1 MPMPPTSFTTFH
13 PTIEQELVLA
23 LLGSVSE
30 APDREVILGLL
41 GQTSWSEFFRV
52 TEYALYPYLCYAL
65 DQLHALNAIPQEA
78 RAKLDQAR
86 QAAIIRTMRRQK
98 DLRELLQLLERRGI
112 PAIVL
117 KGAALAYLVY
127 PDPYTRYMADLDLLV
142 PAAQVKSAEEAA
154 QEVGWTLPVP
164 RESLL
169 PDQRRRH
176 LLMVRK
182 AERIGEIVEFHGD
195 ICSSQPPFRLDLE
208 SAWQRSWQVELNGI
222 PARVLHPHDFLS
234 HICLHVSSQH
244 NFVRSLHWLLD
255 VCLCTEQWEKA
266 IDWDR
271 LADECIQQES
281 AAFVYLTFKLAHD
294 LLQAKVPMRFFESLP
309 KPRNLRQVETNAWDQ
324 IWYSNVLGSPQDLPV
339 RIHDSGSLR
348 LGVTFVMERVRAWM
362 SRDSTSGNGMT
373 SNGFQLRTG
382 LDRFWWDLKAQAHRY
397 KYNLKTGGYA
407 RPNLRLAAEVRRRR
421 ESFKKL
427 TEDWK

>member
-1 MPMPPTSFTTFH
+1 MPMPPNSYAIFH

-30 APDREVILGLL
+30 APDREVIFGLL
-41 GQTSWSEFFRV
+41 DQASWSEFFRV
-52 TEYALYPYLCYAL
+52 TEYALYPYLCYVL
-65 DQLHALNAIPQEA
+65 DQHHALNAIPQEA

-86 QAAIIRTMRRQK
+86 QAAIIRKIRRQK
-98 DLRELLQLLERRGI
+98 VLRELLQLLERRGI

-127 PDPYTRYMADLDLLV
+127 RDPYTRHMADLDILV
-142 PAAQVKSAEEAA
+142 PAAQVESAEEAA
-154 QEVGWTLPVP
+154 QEVGWTLLVP
-164 RESLL
+164 RECLL
-169 PDQRRRH
+169 PNPLRRH
-176 LLMVRK
+176 RVMVRK
-182 AERIGEIVEFHGD
+182 AEGIGEMVEFHGD
-195 ICSSQPPFRLDLE
+195 ICSSRPPFRLDLE

-222 PARVLHPHDFLS
+222 PARVLHPHDFLT
-234 HICLHVSSQH
+234 HICLHVSSSH

-266 IDWDR
+266 IDWDK

-281 AAFVYLTFKLAHD
+281 AAFVYLTLKLAHD
-294 LLQAKVPMRFFESLP
+294 LLQAKVPVRFFESLP
-309 KPRNLRQVETNAWDQ
+309 TPRNLQQVETNAWDQ
-324 IWYSNVLGSPQDLPV
+324 IWYSNVRGNPMNLLV
-339 RIHDSGSLR
+339 TIHDSRSLR
-348 LGVTFVMERVRAWM
+348 LGVAIVMERVRAWM

-373 SNGFQLRTG
+373 SNGFQIRTA
-382 LDRFWWDLKAQAHRY
+382 LNRFCWDLKAQTHSY